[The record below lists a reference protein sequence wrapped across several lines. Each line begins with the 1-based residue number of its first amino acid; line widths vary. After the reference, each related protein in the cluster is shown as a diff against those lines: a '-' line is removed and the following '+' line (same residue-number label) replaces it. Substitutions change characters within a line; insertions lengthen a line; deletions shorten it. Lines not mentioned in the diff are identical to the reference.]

1 MATGGLGI
9 WKLTTFNKALLG
21 KWLWRF
27 VVEENRLCRRVVAK
41 KFVEEWG
48 DGLLSWARVFMV
60 VVCGEV
66 FVWVGKILVNIL
78 GLRLGWGIE

>member
-1 MATGGLGI
+1 M
-9 WKLTTFNKALLG
+9 
-21 KWLWRF
+21 
-27 VVEENRLCRRVVAK
+27 AK